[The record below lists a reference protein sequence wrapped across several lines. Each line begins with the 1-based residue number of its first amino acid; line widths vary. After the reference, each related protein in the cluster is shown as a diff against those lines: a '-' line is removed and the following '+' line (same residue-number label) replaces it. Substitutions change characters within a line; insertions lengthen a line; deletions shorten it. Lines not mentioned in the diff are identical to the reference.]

1 MEKVRI
7 VSLVSWILRKH
18 IKKINQDTVLFTPG
32 PASLTYENL
41 VSLAPVFGRGDSKY
55 QNLELGVLNWLLDI
69 SEQTEI
75 VRLQGSATLAIEIA
89 LENFV
94 TGRVLLFQ
102 TGFYSNRIS
111 EMLSHR
117 GDVQVSTLA
126 PHEVIP
132 SGETYDW
139 IIGCP
144 TETSTGYFTPITYLR
159 DLATITHSKLFLD
172 ATASIGLEENHG
184 LADVVCFS
192 SCKGLFGLTGA
203 AFIAFSTN
211 VSRVPIH
218 FSLNLETYR
227 DKKTTG
233 PYHAIQS
240 LYRMIGSH
248 PEVRKSVIINKQRMI
263 SINKSNLVHPTE
275 NQPKLCTAIKSGVA
289 SIDPKVVLYE
299 SRLPQSFRI
308 ICHLGEAHLAGNAK
322 GEILE
327 RLEFRS

>member
-1 MEKVRI
+1 M
-7 VSLVSWILRKH
+7 SLLSWILRKH
-18 IKKINQDTVLFTPG
+18 IKKINRDTVLFTPG

-41 VSLAPVFGRGDSKY
+41 ISLAPVFGRGDSKY
-55 QNLELGVLNWLLDI
+55 QNLEYEVLNWLMDL
-69 SEQTEI
+69 SGQTEI

-94 TGRVLLFQ
+94 TGKVLLFQ
-102 TGFYSNRIS
+102 TGFYSNRIL
-111 EMLSHR
+111 EILGHR
-117 GDVQVSTLA
+117 ADIQIATLA

-132 SGETYDW
+132 SGETFDW
-139 IIGCP
+139 VIGCP
-144 TETSTGYFTPITYLR
+144 TETSTGYFTPITFLQ
-159 DLATITHSKLFLD
+159 DLATTTRAKLFLD

-203 AFIAFSTN
+203 AFIAFSTKA
-211 VSRVPIH
+211 SRVPVH

-227 DKKTTG
+227 EKRTTG

-240 LYRMIGSH
+240 LSKMIGSH
-248 PEVRKSVIINKQRMI
+248 QEIRKSVIINKQKMV
-263 SINKSNLVHPTE
+263 SINKSNLVYPIE
-275 NQPKLCTAIKSGVA
+275 NQPKLCTAIKSEVA
-289 SIDPKVVLYE
+289 SISSNVILYE

-322 GEILE
+322 GEILQ